1 MQTQHPR
8 VIRRGFLAV
17 VLLVVVVSIV
27 FVSFLASA
35 MKTEK
40 EKGLESGPVNIYP
53 IKPGKPGKHPHQ
65 IVGAEMIRDSG
76 GSVSMLPV
84 STSAPSSFLSEA
96 DLKQKQQLRR

>member
-1 MQTQHPR
+1 MADEHSISVR
-8 VIRRGFLAV
+8 KS
-17 VLLVVVVSIV
+17 LLVVILFLLVSSV
-27 FVSFLASA
+27 LLAGLLASA
-35 MKTEK
+35 MKTKK
-40 EKGLESGPVNIYP
+40 EKGPESGPVNIYP
-53 IKPGKPGKHPHQ
+53 VKPGKPGKHPHQ